1 MTEADLESVTA
12 AAKVLSGVRIGRFPE
27 PEQKAILYNYE
38 SVRAAIER
46 AKADHKA
53 VATLDLYVLDAATF
67 VAADITVGEFAILQ
81 KVGIINP

>member
-46 AKADHKA
+46 AKA